1 MPINYLSS
9 MYTNMEDIR
18 DMDKM
23 VKITMLHFDVSE
35 DVLMLW
41 TELVGWCKNYTEK
54 YTQKFSMPVRRP
66 RYMKLIGTQKVVK
79 EIYTL
84 LKEDKDKFPFLL
96 KKLND
101 LRFELDMCLARQCEN
116 FLNEENTTHI

>member
-23 VKITMLHFDVSE
+23 VKVAMLHFDVSE
-35 DVLMLW
+35 EVLMLW
-41 TELVGWCKNYTEK
+41 TELVGWCKIYTEK

-66 RYMKLIGTQKVVK
+66 RYIKLIGTQKTLK
-79 EIYTL
+79 EIHTL
-84 LKEDKDKFPFLL
+84 LKDDKERFPFLV
-96 KKLND
+96 KKLTD
-101 LRFELDMCLARQCEN
+101 LKFELDMCLARQCEY
-116 FLNEENTTHI
+116 FLNEENTKYI